1 MPTVEEN
8 GGGLMVTIQRKTVED
23 IIAGR
28 EERGGVSGG
37 VNGESNDCE
46 SDRVNNSNKVN
57 DGVNGGVNDTIGG
70 VNSNTT
76 LLNHFTTCLFL
87 ISLDTFL
94 LHYLKQ

>member
-37 VNGESNDCE
+37 VNG
-46 SDRVNNSNKVN
+46 
-57 DGVNGGVNDTIGG
+57 GVNDTNGG

-87 ISLDTFL
+87 ISIDTFL

>member
-37 VNGESNDCE
+37 VNG
-46 SDRVNNSNKVN
+46 
-57 DGVNGGVNDTIGG
+57 GVNDTNGG

-76 LLNHFTTCLFL
+76 LLNHFTTCFFL